1 MFKLVF
7 LFHFSE
13 YRGGD
18 SSPEGR
24 NKGWSSFQ
32 DDFDKR
38 SPRYEDNGY
47 ETQPSHHCDD
57 DGSMVMRNVHEGPK
71 KRQ

>member
-24 NKGWSSFQ
+24 NEGWSSFQ
-32 DDFDKR
+32 DNFDKR

-47 ETQPSHHCDD
+47 ETQPSHHRDND
-57 DGSMVMRNVHEGPK
+57 RSVVMRDVQEDPK
-71 KRQ
+71 GRQ